1 MRMRLVVLAIAGA
14 ACACGTGGDERSGE
28 PADRPAVEGGR
39 PAERPEPPGGT
50 DPWAAAR
57 ERGIEFRA
65 LGQEPGWYLEMDEGA
80 SMRLVYDYSEREAT
94 TPMPQPVVTGT
105 TRTYDART
113 DAHQLR
119 VVIEEQECSDT
130 MSGLRFPR
138 TVTVTIDGRTLH
150 GCGQEL

>member
-1 MRMRLVVLAIAGA
+1 MKMDLVALAIAGA
-14 ACACGTGGDERSGE
+14 ACACGTTSGDRSGQPATAVEAARPERS
-28 PADRPAVEGGR
+28 
-39 PAERPEPPGGT
+39 EPPGGT

-94 TPMPQPVVTGT
+94 TPMPQPVVTDT
-105 TRTYDART
+105 TRIYDAKT
-113 DAHQLR
+113 NAHHLR

-138 TVTVTIDGRTLH
+138 TVTVTIDGRALH
-150 GCGQEL
+150 GCGREL